1 MNRYIDGMNEIK
13 ASDEMK
19 KSIINDA
26 KKHHVTGLPHAFVFK
41 KAAALTA
48 AACTIILLAMFGFSF
63 LQPNSDKLLFDGF
76 VLTVYAEDGTPVEI
90 KPNVGF
96 PLGKYQMTMSSVPGF
111 PINIVSGEADVITLR
126 ATDGSLL
133 LWTPPASKVV
143 DKGKQLDIKSGDT
156 VYWTPFR
163 DGDTKTIASTSA
175 IEVIAY
181 QNDKELGRRMIEINR
196 KEDYSYSGILVE
208 K

>member
-13 ASDEMK
+13 ASDELK

-26 KKHHVTGLPHAFVFK
+26 KKYQSKGFAFQK
-41 KAAALTA
+41 TTALLAAV
-48 AACTIILLAMFGFSF
+48 CTFILLAMFGLSF
-63 LQPNSDKLLFDGF
+63 LQPNSDKPLFDGF
-76 VLTVYAEDGTPVEI
+76 VLTAYAADGTPVEI

-111 PINIVSGEADVITLR
+111 PINIVSGEADVISLR
-126 ATDGSLL
+126 ATDGSFL

-143 DKGKQLDIKSGDT
+143 NKGTQLEIKSGDT
-156 VYWTPFR
+156 VYWSPLS
-163 DGDTKTIASTSA
+163 DGVNKTVAKSA

-181 QNDKELGRRMIEINR
+181 QNDKELGRRTIEINR
-196 KEDYSYSGILVE
+196 KDDYSYSGILVE